1 MDFYERTEK
10 TLSMIDRKVTEMSVK
25 MKLGYKL
32 DPENIFFDNQEF
44 LQIMNIS
51 KKTAL
56 VWRQKKI
63 INFSSVGNKYYYR
76 LKDILKLLEEN
87 YNPKKEL

>member
-1 MDFYERTEK
+1 MDYYERIEK
-10 TLSMIDRKVTEMSVK
+10 KLAMIDSKVSEMSVK

-76 LKDILKLLEEN
+76 LNDILDLLQKN
-87 YNPKKEL
+87 YNPK

>member
-10 TLSMIDRKVTEMSVK
+10 TLAMIDSKVSEMSVK

-76 LKDILKLLEEN
+76 LNDILDLLQKN
-87 YNPKKEL
+87 YNPK

>member
-1 MDFYERTEK
+1 MDYYERIEK
-10 TLSMIDRKVTEMSVK
+10 KLDMMDSKVSEMSVK

-76 LKDILKLLEEN
+76 LKDILDLLQKN
-87 YNPKKEL
+87 YNPK

>member
-10 TLSMIDRKVTEMSVK
+10 KLAIIDSKVSEMSVK

-76 LKDILKLLEEN
+76 LKDILDLLQKN
-87 YNPKKEL
+87 YNPK

>member
-10 TLSMIDRKVTEMSVK
+10 TLAMIDSKVSEMSVK

-76 LKDILKLLEEN
+76 LQDILDLLQKN
-87 YNPKKEL
+87 YNPK

>member
-10 TLSMIDRKVTEMSVK
+10 TLSMIDRKVSEMSVK

-51 KKTAL
+51 KKTAM
-56 VWRQKKI
+56 VWRQKDI
-63 INFSSVGNKYYYR
+63 IKFSNVGNKYYYR

>member
-10 TLSMIDRKVTEMSVK
+10 TLAMIDSKVSEMSVK

-76 LKDILKLLEEN
+76 LKDILDLLQKN
-87 YNPKKEL
+87 YNPK

>member
-56 VWRQKKI
+56 VWRQNKTI
-63 INFSSVGNKYYYR
+63 EFSSVGNKYYYR

>member
-1 MDFYERTEK
+1 MDYYERIEK
-10 TLSMIDRKVTEMSVK
+10 KLDMMDSKVSEMSVK

-76 LKDILKLLEEN
+76 LNDILDLLQKN
-87 YNPKKEL
+87 YNPK

>member
-1 MDFYERTEK
+1 MDYYERTEK
-10 TLSMIDRKVTEMSVK
+10 TLSMIDSKVSEMSVK

-56 VWRQKKI
+56 VWRQNKI
-63 INFSSVGNKYYYR
+63 IKYSQIGCKYYYR
-76 LKDILKLLEEN
+76 LKDILELLNDN
-87 YNPKKEL
+87 YNPIK

>member
-1 MDFYERTEK
+1 MDYYERIEK
-10 TLSMIDRKVTEMSVK
+10 KLDMMDSKVSEMSVK

-63 INFSSVGNKYYYR
+63 INFSSVGNKY
-76 LKDILKLLEEN
+76 
-87 YNPKKEL
+87 

>member
-1 MDFYERTEK
+1 MDFYEKTEK
-10 TLSMIDRKVTEMSVK
+10 TLAMIDSKVSEMSVK

-44 LQIMNIS
+44 LQLMNIS

-56 VWRQKKI
+56 VWRQKNI
-63 INFSSVGNKYYYR
+63 IKFSSVGNKYYYR
-76 LKDILKLLEEN
+76 LKDILVLLNEN
-87 YNPKKEL
+87 YNPK

>member
-10 TLSMIDRKVTEMSVK
+10 TLSLIDDKISEMSSK

-56 VWRQKKI
+56 LWRQKKI
-63 INFSSVGNKYYYR
+63 IKCSTVGNKNYYR
-76 LKDILKLLEEN
+76 LKDILELLNDN
-87 YNPKKEL
+87 YNTK

>member
-10 TLSMIDRKVTEMSVK
+10 TLAMIDSKVSEMSVN

-76 LKDILKLLEEN
+76 LQDILDLLQKN
-87 YNPKKEL
+87 YNPK